1 MLLIMKEEGEQ
12 TSMTIK
18 AVSTPDPWALGYQWS
33 SRHTLGALRVGSWRV
48 IRHLVRGASEKMPA

>member
-1 MLLIMKEEGEQ
+1 MLLSMKEEGEQ

-33 SRHTLGALRVGSWRV
+33 SRHTLGASAL
-48 IRHLVRGASEKMPA
+48 

>member
-12 TSMTIK
+12 TSMTTN

-33 SRHTLGALRVGSWRV
+33 SRHTLGASAL
-48 IRHLVRGASEKMPA
+48 